1 LIGVC
6 RENSWPERRIAAW
19 NRVGNVNLR
28 QRTDNGDV
36 KLPRNWFFPSG
47 TGAFAPRQRYNPFTA
62 ADEKIA
68 LSVVHVNNK
77 PQHIV
82 FCCHS
87 QYPHPKHWEFACGKR
102 QTPCGAHFRGVQDPL
117 SLDAIRAPDASGFT
131 C

>member
-47 TGAFAPRQRYNPFTA
+47 TAPLHPGNVTIRLQ
-62 ADEKIA
+62 
-68 LSVVHVNNK
+68 
-77 PQHIV
+77 PQM
-82 FCCHS
+82 
-87 QYPHPKHWEFACGKR
+87 KK
-102 QTPCGAHFRGVQDPL
+102 
-117 SLDAIRAPDASGFT
+117 
-131 C
+131 